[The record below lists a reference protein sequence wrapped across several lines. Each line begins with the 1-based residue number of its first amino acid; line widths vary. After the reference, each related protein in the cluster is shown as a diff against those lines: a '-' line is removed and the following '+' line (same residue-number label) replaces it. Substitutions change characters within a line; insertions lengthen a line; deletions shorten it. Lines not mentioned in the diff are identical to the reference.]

1 MPAELR
7 PSDDRP
13 RPFRP
18 RNPLVIG
25 LLGGVAAGK
34 SAVAGFFA
42 RRGICHVDAD
52 ALARDAAK
60 DPAVLAAVA
69 AAFGPGAV
77 RDGAM
82 DRQAIGRAVFA
93 DPQQRHRLE
102 AILHPPVLARIDALL
117 AAAKARGD
125 SVLLDAPL
133 LLETGLDARC
143 DVLVFVAASA
153 DVRAARAATRGW
165 PAHELDRREAAQ
177 TPLATKQARA
187 DYTVHN
193 DGSLAATEQQV
204 ASLLDTLAARH

>member
-1 MPAELR
+1 LPT
-7 PSDDRP
+7 PNSDIVSKR
-13 RPFRP
+13 
-18 RNPLVIG
+18 
-25 LLGGVAAGK
+25 
-34 SAVAGFFA
+34 S
-42 RRGICHVDAD
+42 CT
-52 ALARDAAK
+52 
-60 DPAVLAAVA
+60 
-69 AAFGPGAV
+69 
-77 RDGAM
+77 
-82 DRQAIGRAVFA
+82 
-93 DPQQRHRLE
+93 
-102 AILHPPVLARIDALL
+102 PPCSARIDALL

-165 PAHELDRREAAQ
+165 PAHELERREAAQ

-204 ASLLDTLAARH
+204 ASLLDTLAAPPLRCDAVPSAPSATTAQGTLPPSARNGMVKSPSPRASVARLRIPSSRTRRNNPRVTHR